1 MCAVSHWEK
10 SAETPLNPG
19 KNALEAVPFRAGFFV
34 ALPHTCLYNAH
45 AIHRPAWKNH
55 TTCAT
60 NRRPEPMGVAFL
72 VPEA

>member
-1 MCAVSHWEK
+1 MCSVSHWEK
-10 SAETPLNPG
+10 SAETPQKTG
-19 KNALEAVPFRAGFFV
+19 KNSLDPTPFWVGFLV
-34 ALPHTCLYNAH
+34 AMPHTCLYNAH

-60 NRRPEPMGVAFL
+60 NRRLVPMEVAFL